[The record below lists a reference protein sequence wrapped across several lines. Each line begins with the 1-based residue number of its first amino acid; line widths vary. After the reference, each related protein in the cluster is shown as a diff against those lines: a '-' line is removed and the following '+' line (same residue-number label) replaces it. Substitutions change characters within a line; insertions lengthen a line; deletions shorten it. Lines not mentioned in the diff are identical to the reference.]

1 MLFHRDLVENIMRL
15 KNSIRLASLLVV
27 VALLLGSATTASAQ
41 PYDTYGA
48 GSAGQAHR
56 GVFVNIL
63 RPDQFSPPEN
73 ISELNAAI
81 DQINRA
87 SLLQRELNS
96 FASKVSTGNAST
108 LAGVFVDDE
117 FELPV
122 IQQPGNAPGF
132 VSNQDGVVT
141 QFRMASQYGSIGIL
155 AHNTLSGA
163 FFFDLQPGEQIYLV
177 YGDGSTERYQ
187 VIGVRHFQALQPNSD
202 YSEFLDLDNNG
213 AYYSVSDLFNEVY
226 AQPGQLVLQTC
237 IAVNGVSSWGR
248 LFILAQ
254 KVT

>member
-1 MLFHRDLVENIMRL
+1 VENIMRL
-15 KNSIRLASLLVV
+15 KNSIRVASLLIV
-27 VALLLGSATTASAQ
+27 VALLLGSTTTALAQ

-56 GVFVNIL
+56 GVFANIL
-63 RPDQFSPPEN
+63 KPGQFTPPEN
-73 ISELNAAI
+73 IAEVNAAI
-81 DQINRA
+81 MQINQA
-87 SLLQRELNS
+87 ALLARELNS
-96 FASKVSTGNAST
+96 FASKVKTGNAGT

-122 IQQPGNAPGF
+122 VQQPGNAPGF
-132 VSNQDGVVT
+132 VSNQEGVVT

-163 FFFDLQPGEQIYLV
+163 FFFDLRPGEQIYLV
-177 YGDGSTERYQ
+177 YGDGSTEMYR
-187 VIGVRHFQALQPNSD
+187 VISVRHFQALQPNSD
-202 YSEFLDLDNNG
+202 YSEFLDLDNDS
-213 AYYSVSDLFNEVY
+213 AYYSVSDLFYEVY

-237 IAVNGVSSWGR
+237 IAANGVSSWGR
-248 LFILAQ
+248 LFILAE